1 MKQVT
6 ASGKTTE
13 EAIQAALDLLQVTK
27 ESAEIRIVDEGKRGL
42 FGIFGAKRAIVQAV
56 RIKTPAE
63 QAEAYLTGILSQ
75 LVTDSR
81 VERRE
86 KGKKVYF
93 ELFTD
98 AAGMDSLTSGDG
110 QILNALQEL
119 VQLQIHTTGSKYA
132 QVELD
137 VDGYRAK
144 RKETL
149 RNLALELADKAL
161 KTGRKTA
168 FDAMPSY
175 ERKWVHACL
184 QSRKD
189 IETSSIGKEPYRHIL
204 IEPKGSR

>member
-1 MKQVT
+1 VKQVT

-13 EAIQAALDLLQVTK
+13 EAVQAALELLQVTR
-27 ESAEIRIVDEGKRGL
+27 ERAEIRILDEGKKGL

-63 QAEAYLTGILSQ
+63 QAEEYLIGILSQ
-75 LVTDSR
+75 LVANSR
-81 VERRE
+81 IERRE

-93 ELFTD
+93 ELFAD
-98 AAGMDSLTSGDG
+98 AAGIEVLIDKNG
-110 QILNALQEL
+110 QVLNALQEL
-119 VQLQIHTTGSKYA
+119 VQLHIHTTGSKYA

-137 VDGYRAK
+137 AGGYRTK

-149 RNLALELADKAL
+149 RNLAMELAEKAI

-168 FDAMPSY
+168 FEPMPSY

-184 QSRKD
+184 QNRKD
-189 IETSSIGKEPYRHIL
+189 LETSSIGKEPYRHIL
-204 IEPKGSR
+204 IEPKSN